1 MKYYISA
8 YKKNFVEPEIIFHT
22 AMCMKSLKMWD
33 KAYEMF
39 VRAVIKDKKGK
50 LLSQAYNQIGEI

>member
-1 MKYYISA
+1 
-8 YKKNFVEPEIIFHT
+8 
-22 AMCMKSLKMWD
+22 MWD

-50 LLSQAYNQIGEI
+50 LLSQAYNQIGEIQLERKNLKEAINCFRKAHAVESEP